1 MRQLDALSAADQ
13 GVSEYELMRR
23 AGAAAVAH
31 LRRLWPAANRFA
43 VLCGTGNNG
52 GDGWVVARLLHAAG
66 LKCDA
71 YLLGDQERIQ
81 GPAREAF
88 DAWQAAT
95 GLEPRNATTFY
106 DEDASACPAEILI
119 DALVGIGI
127 KGSPRES
134 FDRLV
139 ERVNL
144 LRRPVL
150 SLDAPSGLNTDTGA
164 MTSAVI
170 SATVTLT
177 FIALKPGL
185 LTGRARNVVGDLLLE
200 PLGTAPG
207 VLEQVEPTAVCLPSA
222 LPDSLAQPR
231 ARAAHKGDCGHVL
244 VVGGNAGMGGA
255 AILAAGAALRGGAGL
270 VTLATRA
277 QHVAASLVRH
287 PEVMAIDIDSTDIL
301 SSLCDRASAIVVG
314 PGLGQDAWAAACIRF
329 VLESDV
335 PAVIDADAINLLA
348 RHKGFKGGQ
357 RLRILTPHPGEA
369 ARLAGCSV
377 ATIES
382 DRVGWA
388 TRLAQEWD
396 SAVIL
401 KGAGT
406 VVDSG
411 EAGRVPRICAAGNP
425 GMATGGMGDVL
436 AGLLGALLAQG
447 YSLSDAAEGG
457 VYAHAAAADIAWK
470 EHGIGLTAGDV
481 LSHLGRV
488 LTPALDSV

>member
-1 MRQLDALSAADQ
+1 MRQLDALSATDQ
-13 GVSEYELMRR
+13 GVSEYELMRS
-23 AGAAAVAH
+23 AGEAAFAH
-31 LRRLWPAANRFA
+31 LRRLWPAASRFA

-52 GDGWVVARLLHAAG
+52 GDGWVVARLIHEAG

-71 YLLGDQERIQ
+71 YLLGDQGRVR

-88 DAWQAAT
+88 EAWQAAT
-95 GLEPRNATTFY
+95 GLEPRDAETFC
-106 DEDASACPAEILI
+106 DQDASACSYEVLI
-119 DALVGIGI
+119 DALVGIGF
-127 KGSPRES
+127 KGGARES

-139 ERVNL
+139 EGVNL

-150 SLDAPSGLNTDTGA
+150 SLDVPSGLDTDTGA
-164 MTSAVI
+164 MISSVI

-185 LTGRARNVVGDLLLE
+185 LTGRARNIVGDLLLE
-200 PLGTAPG
+200 PLGTVP
-207 VLEQVEPTAVCLPSA
+207 VLLEQVEPTAICLPSS
-222 LPDSLAQPR
+222 LPDSLAQLR

-244 VVGGNAGMGGA
+244 VVGGNTGMGGA

-277 QHVAASLVRH
+277 QHVVASLVRH
-287 PEVMAIDIDSTDIL
+287 PEVMAIDIDSTDL
-301 SSLCDRASAIVVG
+301 LPSLCERASAIVVG
-314 PGLGQDAWAAACIRF
+314 PGLGQDAWALACMRF
-329 VLESDV
+329 VLESDI
-335 PAVIDADAINLLA
+335 PAVFDADAINLLA
-348 RHKGFKGGQ
+348 GQNGFTDTQ

-377 ATIES
+377 AMIES

-388 TRLAQEWD
+388 ARLAQNWA
-396 SAVIL
+396 SAVVL
-401 KGAGT
+401 KGAGS

-411 EAGRVPRICAAGNP
+411 EAGRVPRICVSGNP

-447 YSLSDAAEGG
+447 YSLSDVVEGG
-457 VYAHAAAADIAWK
+457 VYAHAAAADIAWE

-488 LTPALDSV
+488 LTPALDSL